1 MGADVGIRIDL
12 SKLLWR
18 KRADAAWS
26 DQTATSIEKS
36 PQVAA
41 KFTFQAFRHQSKSLP
56 VGGSAHFWHKSLTYP
71 MLRGSGC
78 CFGLWFHSTLHFLS
92 FVFFCFVFFSVSK
105 TDQLLPRYPE
115 RKLHFR
121 KKKEKKKTNHFR
133 LLIPLVS
140 PPTVLLFSSQVS
152 CTPASPSA
160 SLCPRVSTA
169 SDTADLPFPC
179 VITRREPFGS
189 AVRAG
194 HTEEC
199 RWKSDSRVL
208 LAQTS
213 SRTCAVFPSRLCEPD
228 HTGIPFN
235 SLGGIVE
242 PLERHLMATMQ
253 TTNPSHPPSFS
264 SSSPFSSSSTFLCL
278 FSLKCQN
285 MKCNMEMAFGQS

>member
-92 FVFFCFVFFSVSK
+92 FVFFCFLFFSRF
-105 TDQLLPRYPE
+105 P
-115 RKLHFR
+115 KLISFFLDILNASYISE

-264 SSSPFSSSSTFLCL
+264 SSSTFLCL

-285 MKCNMEMAFGQS
+285 MKCNMEMAFGRS